1 MEYGLYLEATKY
13 NNRFLQMYSLKENYP
28 LTLIKVFVQN
38 SLYLS
43 LSTRNAGIPTGSSNP
58 DVFKMMII
66 MIMNI
71 DNDNT
76 VS

>member
-38 SLYLS
+38 SLYRS
-43 LSTRNAGIPTGSSNP
+43 LNTRNAGRPAGSSNP
-58 DVFKMMII
+58 VVFKMMI
-66 MIMNI
+66 IMNI

>member
-38 SLYLS
+38 SLYLY
-43 LSTRNAGIPTGSSNP
+43 LNTRNAGRPAGSINP
-58 DVFKMMII
+58 VEFKMMII

-76 VS
+76 VR